1 MINPLQLGYG
11 TGTAWF
17 KKPGETGVNRELVES
32 IKAAIKLGYYHLD
45 GAEIYKTEA
54 ELGLAIKES
63 GVPREKLFVTTK
75 VYPNIDD
82 IPKAIE
88 TSLEKLQLDYVD
100 LYVTRSGGWPTLKLK
115 RKTADIPIHRYLIHA
130 PFFAKNDEQ
139 LLQAKWADLEK
150 VKESGKARAIGVSNY
165 TKPSL
170 EATLKTAKVK
180 PAINQVEFHA
190 YLQHVDLLEFQK
202 EHGILAAS
210 YGPLTPLIRAP
221 GGPVDTVLAALAKK
235 YAVSEGDVAIRWA
248 IDRGL
253 VVITTSSK
261 ESRLTEYLRAVR
273 FNLTQPEV
281 DQITQ
286 LGLQKHFRN
295 FWQDKFSADDRS

>member
-1 MINPLQLGYG
+1 MASIANIPSVKLNGDVSIPVLGYG

-17 KKPGETGVNRELVES
+17 KKPGETGVNRELIES

-75 VYPNIDD
+75 VYPNIAD
-82 IPKAIE
+82 IPKAIDS
-88 TSLEKLQLDYVD
+88 SLEKLQLDYVD
-100 LYVTRSGGWPTLKLK
+100 LY
-115 RKTADIPIHRYLIHA
+115 LIHA
-130 PFFAKNDEQ
+130 PFFAESDEK
-139 LLQAKWADLEK
+139 LQEKWADMEK

-165 TKPSL
+165 IKPNL
-170 EATLKTAKVK
+170 EATLKTAKITPV
-180 PAINQVEFHA
+180 INQIEFHA

-202 EHGILAAS
+202 ERGILAAS
-210 YGPLTPLIRAP
+210 YGPLTPVIRAS
-221 GGPVDTVLAALAKK
+221 GGPVDTVLSALAKK

-261 ESRLTEYLRAVR
+261 ESRLTEYLRTVR
-273 FNLTQPEV
+273 FNLTPPEV

-295 FWQDKFSADDRS
+295 FWKDKFSPDDRS